1 MMIFDRENWPKH
13 RPWALFAF
21 LVVAASTG
29 WYLVYGLKSDG
40 WHWPSGASPPGLTY
54 GLAGGFI
61 ILFEMLLWP
70 RKYLWRGRRLGR
82 TKYWMLGHIWLGAL
96 VFPLLLL
103 HGGFHFGLSRSV
115 LAAILMWLLLLV
127 FLSGLLGATLQHI
140 LPRVMFDRV
149 PAETICD
156 QIDHVLDLYCREAE
170 QLVGATCGAVEHD
183 SATADPAWDRI
194 DGPTAF
200 MVGGLVRRVG
210 LIQGKIVET
219 GTSVP
224 RVPGSEPLQI
234 FFSKNVRPYLSAESG
249 KSLSLDRS
257 EKAAALFHDL
267 KVKLN
272 PEAHHVVDRLRELC
286 DQRRQFD
293 LQVRLHHWLYVW
305 MAIHLVL
312 SSALF
317 VLMIAHG
324 YLALRYL

>member
-1 MMIFDRENWPKH
+1 MLIFDRENWPKH
-13 RPWALFAF
+13 RPWAIFAF
-21 LVVAASTG
+21 LVAAASAA
-29 WYLVYGLKSDG
+29 WYLVYGLSSNG

-82 TKYWMLGHIWLGAL
+82 TKYWMLGHIWLGSL

-103 HGGFHFGLSRSV
+103 HGGFHFALDRSL
-115 LAAILMWLLLLV
+115 LAAILMWLLLFV
-127 FLSGLLGATLQHI
+127 FLSGILGATLQHI
-140 LPRVMFDRV
+140 LPRVMLDRV

-156 QIDHVLDLYCREAE
+156 QIDHVLEVYCREAE
-170 QLVGATCGAVEHD
+170 QLVEATCGAVEHD
-183 SATADPAWDRI
+183 PTEADAVRSRMDEPA
-194 DGPTAF
+194 AF

-210 LIQGKIVET
+210 LIQGKTVET
-219 GTSVP
+219 GTSATWI
-224 RVPGSEPLQI
+224 PGSEPLRA
-234 FFSKNVRPYLSAESG
+234 FFLKSIQPYLSAKSG
-249 KSLSLDRS
+249 KSLALGRS

-267 KVKLN
+267 KVRLS
-272 PEAHHVVDRLRELC
+272 PGAHRVVDRLQELC

-293 LQVRLHHWLYVW
+293 LQVQLHQWLYVW

-312 SSALF
+312 SSALL